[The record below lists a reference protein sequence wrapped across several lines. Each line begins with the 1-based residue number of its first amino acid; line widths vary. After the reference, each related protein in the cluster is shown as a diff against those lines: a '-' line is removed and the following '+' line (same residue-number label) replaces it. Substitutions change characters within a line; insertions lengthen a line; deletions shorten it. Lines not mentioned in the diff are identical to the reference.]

1 MALRNTIF
9 DFVLMGACLTLEPE
23 QSNGTSTAQ
32 MQSLF
37 STAQKLRGG
46 KKDIHVFHENAEGGE
61 PERSVKSEKKR
72 QESSHGK
79 MVKLREKG
87 RKSRGEKKD

>member
-1 MALRNTIF
+1 M
-9 DFVLMGACLTLEPE
+9 TLEPE

-72 QESSHGK
+72 QERSHGK